1 MIGRDF
7 LYSIHKDKKSI
18 YLFIYFVKIKAS
30 LIVKAF
36 MKNFIN

>member
-18 YLFIYFVKIKAS
+18 YFVKIKAS
-30 LIVKAF
+30 LIVKVF

>member
-7 LYSIHKDKKSI
+7 LYSIHKDKKKV
-18 YLFIYFVKIKAS
+18 FIYFVKTKAS

>member
-7 LYSIHKDKKSI
+7 LYSIHKDKKV
-18 YLFIYFVKIKAS
+18 FIYFVKIKAS

>member
-18 YLFIYFVKIKAS
+18 YFVKIKAS
-30 LIVKAF
+30 LIVKVF
-36 MKNFIN
+36 MMNFIN